1 MNNSRYP
8 YTYSADFVR
17 EGVSQYEEIAGERI
31 RVPSICRSQA
41 SQAVTRIAGAI
52 GMTHEELS
60 RKLADAFLKEHDLP
74 DEQEG
79 YEVDPSGT
87 FKG

>member
-17 EGVSQYEEIAGERI
+17 MGVSDYEEVAGLRTK
-31 RVPSICRSQA
+31 VPTISRAQA
-41 SQAVTRIAGAI
+41 SQAVTRIAGAL

-60 RKLADAFLKEHDLP
+60 RKLADGFLKEQ
-74 DEQEG
+74 EQISLEPG
-79 YEVDPSGT
+79 RS
-87 FKG
+87 